1 MKLSLYC
8 DGSSSG
14 KKDGPIGWSWIL
26 LVNEKITNWD
36 YGGQPDGTN
45 NIAELLAAIN
55 GLKYIASKPN
65 IVEKIIKKE
74 WSLEV
79 VSDSQYVLN
88 MADQLFSPTT
98 NHDLVQEIIDLK
110 HNTGASTRWIRGH
123 SGEQFNERCDRLA
136 KLGRDLFIPG
146 TTIEESTEES
156 SSESSE

>member
-26 LVNEKITNWD
+26 LINGKITNWD

-55 GLKYIASKPN
+55 GLKYIADKESVVK
-65 IVEKIIKKE
+65 KIISKE
-74 WSLEV
+74 WELEL

-88 MADQLFSPTT
+88 MSEQLFSPTT
-98 NHDLVQEIIDLK
+98 NHELVKEIIKLK
-110 HNTGASTRWIRGH
+110 DFTGAKTRWIRGH
-123 SGEQFNERCDRLA
+123 SGEPFNERCDRLA
-136 KLGRDLFIPG
+136 KLGRDLYIPG
-146 TTIEESTEES
+146 TTVTEES
-156 SSESSE
+156 NEESS